1 MSYLSV
7 DHLTGALP
15 LRVLD
20 EIRYRLN
27 PYLVG
32 RPMPEGAHMSASQGG
47 YPPPEPP
54 ASPENAARAYRVRL
68 TKVSSFIVVT
78 QQRHTV
84 YTGTLEQLES
94 AARSVRTHN
103 LLLGWWGFPFGLVW
117 TLRALSRN
125 AKAIGQARSLAAQH
139 GPEPAAASGSG

>member
-1 MSYLSV
+1 MSYPSF
-7 DHLTGALP
+7 DGLTQALP
-15 LRVLD
+15 LRILD

-27 PYLVG
+27 PGLVG
-32 RPMPEGAHMSASQGG
+32 PPMPEGVDMSASQDG
-47 YPPPEPP
+47 YPPPEPA

-78 QQRHTV
+78 QQRHAV

-103 LLLGWWGFPFGLVW
+103 LLLGWWGLPFGLVW
-117 TLRALSRN
+117 TPMALSRN
-125 AKAIGQARSLAAQH
+125 AKAIQQARSLAAQH

>member
-1 MSYLSV
+1 
-7 DHLTGALP
+7 
-15 LRVLD
+15 
-20 EIRYRLN
+20 
-27 PYLVG
+27 
-32 RPMPEGAHMSASQGG
+32 
-47 YPPPEPP
+47 
-54 ASPENAARAYRVRL
+54 
-68 TKVSSFIVVT
+68 VSSFVVVT

-125 AKAIGQARSLAAQH
+125 AKAIGQARSLAAQR